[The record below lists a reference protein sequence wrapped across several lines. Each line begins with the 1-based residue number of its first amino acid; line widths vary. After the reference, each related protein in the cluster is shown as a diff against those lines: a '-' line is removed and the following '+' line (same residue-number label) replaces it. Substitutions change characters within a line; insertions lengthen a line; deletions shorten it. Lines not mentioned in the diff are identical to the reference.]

1 MPSRARYV
9 PISTFVGAAAMLT
22 VCATGCGS
30 TQPASPSTDDSRPA
44 VVSAGGTETSGPR
57 SSSPSAA
64 TGNEVPAAVATV
76 ARTFTTAYAQHDA
89 RDGHDRSYADAGVR
103 AAKYASGELVD
114 ILAQKR
120 PSQDAPWAALRDEQA
135 RTTVEITS
143 VRVPDGAPAPT
154 PGTALVRVA
163 YTLSTTPVS
172 GPARKS
178 SEQLALRL
186 ENTSDGWRVTA
197 LPWA

>member
-1 MPSRARYV
+1 M
-9 PISTFVGAAAMLT
+9 
-22 VCATGCGS
+22 
-30 TQPASPSTDDSRPA
+30 
-44 VVSAGGTETSGPR
+44 
-57 SSSPSAA
+57 
-64 TGNEVPAAVATV
+64 ATV
-76 ARTFTTAYAQHDA
+76 ARAFTTAYAQHDA

-114 ILAQKR
+114 ILTQKR

-135 RTTVEITS
+135 RTTVGIES

-163 YTLSTTPVS
+163 YTLSTAPVS